1 MRGPSPC
8 KKRKISSTSTPAG
21 THGSV
26 TGSNMH
32 DKTAATQEEVQAG
45 VPQIRAKVTRSKAKD
60 MPNPAGNTRSKR
72 AKL

>member
-1 MRGPSPC
+1 MR
-8 KKRKISSTSTPAG
+8 KLAVTG

-32 DKTAATQEEVQAG
+32 EKTAATQEEVQAD
-45 VPQIRAKVTRSKAKD
+45 VPQIPAKVTRSRAKE

-72 AKL
+72 AKS